1 MDKLKFRID
10 IVVAWVAII
19 AFAAVTGAF
28 VWKASSAVLFADDW
42 YYLDKVIYPLMHGQ
56 FEWRD
61 LFIKR
66 GAADNAQPLNRL
78 ILIAHTELFHMDY
91 AVQGLIGVFFAL
103 LCVVYLWS
111 INKKFTF
118 SKGRFDLA
126 SLLFISGL
134 GALLLSLNATNIY
147 TWPLVT
153 TLMFVG
159 LLGLIVLFHFTY
171 RILNLNGG
179 YIRKFAL
186 LVALVFV
193 WLIAFDTFATIAV
206 LAIFLLL
213 AVNGLGA
220 RDAKRLSVSFAPLL
234 ALFLYGRLYAYIFS
248 VQSQPLSLT
257 RVSHALSFLITN
269 WKAAWKLLV
278 VPLVSPYYYPT
289 HFAGTVWVAFAAGAV
304 VCLLVQAWFW
314 LSYFKTEASEVRFVS
329 ACLMLYSYGTIA
341 GIVVGR
347 VPQFGIDYIE
357 QPRYVAF
364 YLIQIIAILLM
375 AFSIIR
381 DEPETTQSVGGKKL
395 ASAIMMA
402 NALFF
407 IVTFMPYARSAWAI
421 IPYVHRYQ
429 QAEINK
435 IVEIYEDPGKI
446 PPRCNTN
453 SITICGWP
461 KSDRAKLTNLLAE
474 YKLNMFN
481 AEFRRRHDFSIQA
494 AAKKTGK

>member
-134 GALLLSLNATNIY
+134 GALLLSLNTTNIY

-234 ALFLYGRLYAYIFS
+234 PFHLQARPTVVRPAGGARPQRQAALDRHQDGLLLQRPS
-248 VQSQPLSLT
+248 VQMG
-257 RVSHALSFLITN
+257 H
-269 WKAAWKLLV
+269 
-278 VPLVSPYYYPT
+278 
-289 HFAGTVWVAFAAGAV
+289 AAG
-304 VCLLVQAWFW
+304 
-314 LSYFKTEASEVRFVS
+314 
-329 ACLMLYSYGTIA
+329 
-341 GIVVGR
+341 
-347 VPQFGIDYIE
+347 P
-357 QPRYVAF
+357 
-364 YLIQIIAILLM
+364 
-375 AFSIIR
+375 
-381 DEPETTQSVGGKKL
+381 
-395 ASAIMMA
+395 
-402 NALFF
+402 
-407 IVTFMPYARSAWAI
+407 
-421 IPYVHRYQ
+421 
-429 QAEINK
+429 
-435 IVEIYEDPGKI
+435 PG
-446 PPRCNTN
+446 
-453 SITICGWP
+453 
-461 KSDRAKLTNLLAE
+461 
-474 YKLNMFN
+474 F
-481 AEFRRRHDFSIQA
+481 
-494 AAKKTGK
+494 